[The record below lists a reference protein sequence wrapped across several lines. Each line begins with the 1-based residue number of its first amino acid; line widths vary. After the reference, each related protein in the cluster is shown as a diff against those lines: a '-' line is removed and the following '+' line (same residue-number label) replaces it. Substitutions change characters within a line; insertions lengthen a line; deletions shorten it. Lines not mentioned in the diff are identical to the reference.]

1 MEDELPRYIRIIQA
15 AVSKIW
21 RVDEDVTNVHLSEA
35 LRKES
40 DRSGF
45 RAKPRAKKTE
55 DEANDT
61 KARRSVTHINCM
73 NGAAAADSNV
83 RR

>member
-15 AVSKIW
+15 AVSNIW

-45 RAKPRAKKTE
+45 RAKPRTKKTG
-55 DEANDT
+55 N
-61 KARRSVTHINCM
+61 
-73 NGAAAADSNV
+73 
-83 RR
+83 